1 MMMEYDLSS
10 SSCASMTSSST
21 SKSTSDIPM
30 ALAASKTPFA
40 SSTLPTRASGR
51 PLSHVASSIASTTTM
66 TTVAGTR
73 RSVSLCTV
81 EELRKRNQVLTLYYS
96 IAASEK
102 AEADAAAAAA
112 AAAASGSAAAPV
124 EAPPA
129 SVSGAIMEVDTV
141 QLDQHNHQQND
152 QHVPVISKTSRRV
165 GGESALRTKTS
176 PTDNKS
182 YASMPHP
189 RLPSQRKPPL
199 ERSVSNREATN
210 YCADNSNSNNNNNNN
225 NNNNSNSNSN
235 NNNNNNNNN
244 KNNNGKNS
252 CGKAN
257 ISTGTRISARVK

>member
-1 MMMEYDLSS
+1 MMEYDLSS

-51 PLSHVASSIASTTTM
+51 PLSHVAPSIASTTT

-112 AAAASGSAAAPV
+112 AAAGSAAAPV
-124 EAPPA
+124 EAAPA
-129 SVSGAIMEVDTV
+129 SME
-141 QLDQHNHQQND
+141 
-152 QHVPVISKTSRRV
+152 
-165 GGESALRTKTS
+165 
-176 PTDNKS
+176 
-182 YASMPHP
+182 
-189 RLPSQRKPPL
+189 
-199 ERSVSNREATN
+199 
-210 YCADNSNSNNNNNNN
+210 
-225 NNNNSNSNSN
+225 
-235 NNNNNNNNN
+235 
-244 KNNNGKNS
+244 
-252 CGKAN
+252 
-257 ISTGTRISARVK
+257 